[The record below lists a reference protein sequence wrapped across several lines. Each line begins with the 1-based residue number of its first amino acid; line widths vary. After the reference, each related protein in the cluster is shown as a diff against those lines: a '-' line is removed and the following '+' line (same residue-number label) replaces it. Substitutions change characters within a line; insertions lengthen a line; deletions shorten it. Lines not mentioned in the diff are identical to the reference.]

1 MRFLVFMLTC
11 IALFGC
17 TPDAPAPAIDE
28 QSREPLSVI
37 LAGGAVYT
45 GSDAEPRVMDVG
57 IRDDLIVEIG
67 DLRARQAVLRLD
79 VSGLAVAPG
88 FIDIHS
94 HAVRQD
100 PEDGIFRWPDAQ
112 NLIRQGVTTVVGGPD
127 GSSPLPITETL
138 HALEEN
144 PASVNFATMVG
155 HGSVR
160 ALIIGEQDRPP
171 ADEEL
176 QAMRDAVEQA
186 MREGAF
192 GLSSG
197 LIYPPGR
204 FATTEEVIEL
214 AKVAA
219 QHGGIYIS
227 HMREEGLDVLKSV
240 AETIRIGEEGGLPTQ
255 LTHHKIVGAP
265 MWG

>member
-1 MRFLVFMLTC
+1 MRFLTFMLTC
-11 IALFGC
+11 IGLFGC

-28 QSREPLSVI
+28 QSREPFSVI

-45 GSDAEPRVMDVG
+45 GNDAESRVMDVG
-57 IRDDLIVEIG
+57 IRDDLIIEIG

-79 VSGLAVAPG
+79 VTGLAVAPG

-100 PEDGIFRWPDAQ
+100 PEDGIFRWPDAE

-127 GSSPLPITETL
+127 GSSPLPIAETL

-176 QAMRDAVEQA
+176 H
-186 MREGAF
+186 
-192 GLSSG
+192 
-197 LIYPPGR
+197 P
-204 FATTEEVIEL
+204 
-214 AKVAA
+214 
-219 QHGGIYIS
+219 
-227 HMREEGLDVLKSV
+227 
-240 AETIRIGEEGGLPTQ
+240 
-255 LTHHKIVGAP
+255 
-265 MWG
+265 WG